1 MWNRQ
6 TGFNPET
13 GMFEPRTMKGSR
25 SRFGEAVEDQNNNLG
40 DMNIKEAKQKMIE
53 MGVPLDNPEEYA
65 NQVGLMML
73 AGGMNADIVEIMQI
87 AILGVKLTKQQQKD
101 IEEKMTKMAGVLIA
115 AEKAKENNYQEPSLY
130 DEDDPWALDKQ
141 QTQEGVELSEKR

>member
-1 MWNRQ
+1 
-6 TGFNPET
+6 
-13 GMFEPRTMKGSR
+13 
-25 SRFGEAVEDQNNNLG
+25 
-40 DMNIKEAKQKMIE
+40 MNIKEAKQKMIE

-115 AEKAKENNYQEPSLY
+115 AEKSKEN
-130 DEDDPWALDKQ
+130 
-141 QTQEGVELSEKR
+141 TQMI